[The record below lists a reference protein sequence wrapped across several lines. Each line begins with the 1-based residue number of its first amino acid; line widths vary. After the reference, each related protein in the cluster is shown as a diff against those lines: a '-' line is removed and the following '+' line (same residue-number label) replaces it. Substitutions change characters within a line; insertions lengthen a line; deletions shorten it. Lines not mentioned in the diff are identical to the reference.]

1 MNNLDKKGV
10 PGKGNEK
17 LFTSLNTLCKHCTD
31 NLFILMLCSIRERC
45 PYDVIIELLFLE
57 RSLKVILL

>member
-31 NLFILMLCSIRERC
+31 NLFILMLCSMRERC
-45 PYDVIIELLFLE
+45 P
-57 RSLKVILL
+57 

>member
-1 MNNLDKKGV
+1 MSFLPYPGEIRLMNNLDKKGV

-31 NLFILMLCSIRERC
+31 NLFILMLCSMRERC
-45 PYDVIIELLFLE
+45 P
-57 RSLKVILL
+57 